1 MTTDPDAELGK
12 ARSLVTGA
20 GRIVALTGA
29 GISTDSGIPDF
40 RGPQGL
46 WTRDPAAEQMSNLR
60 AYRES
65 REVRERTWQA
75 RLVHP
80 GWDASPNAAHQALVR
95 LEESG
100 TLTHIVTQNIDR
112 LHQKAGSSP
121 ERVLELHGTMFESVC
136 LSCDDH
142 RDMRSTLER
151 VRAGETDPPCQVCG
165 GILKSATV
173 SFGQHLDRNLLRAA
187 RAAVSESDLLLV
199 AGSSLSVQ
207 PAASLVS
214 VASRAGAD
222 VVICNGSETP
232 YDAMATAVVRGPL
245 GETLPA
251 LTTPRV

>member
-1 MTTDPDAELGK
+1 MTTTDPDAELSR
-12 ARSLVTGA
+12 ACSLVAGA
-20 GRIVALTGA
+20 GRVVALTGA
-29 GISTDSGIPDF
+29 GVSTDSGIPDF

-46 WTRDPAAEQMSNLR
+46 WTRDPAAEKMSNLQ
-60 AYRES
+60 AYQGS

-80 GWDASPNAAHQALVR
+80 GWHAEPNAAHRALVR
-95 LEESG
+95 LEASG
-100 TLTHIVTQNIDR
+100 KLTHIVTQNIDR

-121 ERVLELHGTMFESVC
+121 ERVLELHGTMFESIC
-136 LSCDDH
+136 LSCDDQ

-151 VRAGETDPPCQVCG
+151 VRAGETDPPCLVCG
-165 GILKSATV
+165 GILKSATI
-173 SFGQHLDRNLLRAA
+173 SFGQHLDQNLLRAA

-214 VASRAGAD
+214 VASRTGAA

-232 YDAMATAVVRGPL
+232 YDSLAAAVARGPL
-245 GETLPA
+245 SETLPA
-251 LTTPRV
+251 LTP

>member
-1 MTTDPDAELGK
+1 MTTTGPDAALSK
-12 ARSLVTGA
+12 ARTLVAGA

-46 WTRDPAAEQMSNLR
+46 WTRDPAAEKMSNLQ
-60 AYRES
+60 AYRGS

-80 GWDASPNAAHQALVR
+80 GWDAVPNAAHYALER
-95 LEESG
+95 LSP
-100 TLTHIVTQNIDR
+100 THIVTQNIDR
-112 LHQKAGSSP
+112 LHQKAGSPP
-121 ERVLELHGTMFESVC
+121 EQVLELHGTMFESAC

-142 RDMRSTLER
+142 RDMRATLER
-151 VRAGETDPPCQVCG
+151 VREGETDPPCLECG
-165 GILKSATV
+165 GILKSATI
-173 SFGQHLDRNLLRAA
+173 SFGQHLDQTLLRAA

-222 VVICNGSETP
+222 VVIFNGSETP
-232 YDAMATAVVRGPL
+232 YDSMATAVVRGPL

-251 LTTPRV
+251 LTASGHVS

>member
-1 MTTDPDAELGK
+1 MTTTGPDAELSK
-12 ARSLVTGA
+12 ARSLVAGA
-20 GRIVALTGA
+20 GRVVALTGA

-46 WTRDPAAEQMSNLR
+46 WTRDPAAEKMSNLQ
-60 AYRES
+60 AYQGS

-75 RLVHP
+75 RVVHP
-80 GWDASPNAAHQALVR
+80 GWHAKPNAGHRALVR

-142 RDMRSTLER
+142 RDMRSALER
-151 VRAGETDPPCQVCG
+151 VRAGETDPPCLVCG
-165 GILKSATV
+165 GILKSATI
-173 SFGQHLDRNLLRAA
+173 SFGQHLDQSLLRAA
-187 RAAVSESDLLLV
+187 RAAVSGSDLLLV

-232 YDAMATAVVRGPL
+232 YDSMATAVVHGPL
-245 GETLPA
+245 STTLPA
-251 LTTPRV
+251 LTP

>member
-1 MTTDPDAELGK
+1 MTSTLST
-12 ARSLVTGA
+12 ARSLVAGA
-20 GRIVALTGA
+20 GRVVALTGA

-46 WTRDPAAEQMSNLR
+46 WTRDPGAEKMSNLK
-60 AYRES
+60 AYQGS

-80 GWDASPNAAHQALVR
+80 GWDATPNAAHYALER
-95 LEESG
+95 LSP
-100 TLTHIVTQNIDR
+100 TRIITQNIDR
-112 LHQKAGSSP
+112 LHQKAGSPP

-151 VRAGETDPPCQVCG
+151 VRAGETDPPCLVCG

-173 SFGQHLDRNLLRAA
+173 SFGQHLDQNLLRAA
-187 RAAVSESDLLLV
+187 RAAVSDSDLLLV
-199 AGSSLSVQ
+199 AGSSLRVQ

-214 VASRAGAD
+214 VASRSGSA

-232 YDAMATAVVRGPL
+232 YDSMATAVVRGSL
-245 GETLPA
+245 SDTLPA
-251 LTTPRV
+251 LIPPPT

>member
-1 MTTDPDAELGK
+1 MTSALST
-12 ARSLVTGA
+12 ARSLVAGA
-20 GRIVALTGA
+20 GRVVALTGA

-46 WTRDPAAEQMSNLR
+46 WTRDPTAEKMSNLQ

-80 GWDASPNAAHQALVR
+80 GWDATPNAAHYALVR
-95 LEESG
+95 LAP
-100 TLTHIVTQNIDR
+100 THVVTQNIDR
-112 LHQKAGSSP
+112 LHQKAGFAP

-151 VRAGETDPPCQVCG
+151 VRAGETDPPCLLCG

-173 SFGQHLDRNLLRAA
+173 SFGQHLDQNLLRAA
-187 RAAVSESDLLLV
+187 RTAVSESDLLLV

-214 VASRAGAD
+214 VASRVGAD

-232 YDAMATAVVRGPL
+232 YDSMASAVVRGPL
-245 GETLPA
+245 SETLPA
-251 LTTPRV
+251 LTP

>member
-1 MTTDPDAELGK
+1 VTATDPEAQLNR
-12 ARSLVTGA
+12 ARTLVAGV

-46 WTRDPAAEQMSNLR
+46 WTRDPAAEKMSNLQ
-60 AYRES
+60 AYRSS

-75 RLVHP
+75 RVVHP
-80 GWDASPNAAHQALVR
+80 GWDAKPNAGHHALVR

-100 TLTHIVTQNIDR
+100 ALTQIVTQNIDR
-112 LHQKAGSSP
+112 LHQKAGSAP

-142 RDMRSTLER
+142 RDMREALDR
-151 VRAGETDPPCQVCG
+151 VRAGETDPPCLLCG
-165 GILKSATV
+165 GILKSATI
-173 SFGQHLDRNLLRAA
+173 SFGQQLDRELLRAA
-187 RAAVSESDLLLV
+187 KAAVESSDLLLV

-207 PAASLVS
+207 PAAGLVS
-214 VASRAGAD
+214 VASRTGAA

-232 YDAMATAVVRGPL
+232 NDHLAAALVRGPL
-245 GETLPA
+245 SETLPA
-251 LTTPRV
+251 LTT

>member
-1 MTTDPDAELGK
+1 MTATDPQSELSK
-12 ARSLVTGA
+12 ARSLVAGA
-20 GRIVALTGA
+20 GRVVALTGA

-46 WTRDPAAEQMSNLR
+46 WTRDPASEKMSNLQ
-60 AYRES
+60 AYQGS

-80 GWDASPNAAHQALVR
+80 GWHAEPNAAHHALVR
-95 LEESG
+95 LEKSG

-142 RDMRSTLER
+142 QDMRSTLDR
-151 VRAGETDPPCQVCG
+151 VRAGETDPLCLVCG
-165 GILKSATV
+165 GILKSATI
-173 SFGQHLDRNLLRAA
+173 SFGQQLDRNLLQAA
-187 RAAVSESDLLLV
+187 RLAVEACDLLLV

-207 PAASLVS
+207 PAAGLVS
-214 VASRAGAD
+214 VASRTGAA

-232 YDAMATAVVRGPL
+232 YDSMAAVVLRGPL
-245 GETLPA
+245 GTTLPA
-251 LTTPRV
+251 LTP

>member
-1 MTTDPDAELGK
+1 MTTDPRLDE

-46 WTRDPAAEQMSNLR
+46 WTRDPGAEKMSNLQ
-60 AYRES
+60 AYRGS

-80 GWDASPNAAHQALVR
+80 GWDAAPNAAHYALER
-95 LEESG
+95 LSP
-100 TLTHIVTQNIDR
+100 THIVTQNIDR
-112 LHQKAGSSP
+112 LHQKAGSPP

-151 VRAGETDPPCQVCG
+151 VRAGETDPPCLVCG

-173 SFGQHLDRNLLRAA
+173 SFGQHLDQSLLRAA

-232 YDAMATAVVRGPL
+232 YDAMATVVIRGPL
-245 GETLPA
+245 SETLPA
-251 LTTPRV
+251 LTTPRI

>member
-1 MTTDPDAELGK
+1 MTSPLST
-12 ARSLVTGA
+12 ARALVAGA

-46 WTRDPAAEQMSNLR
+46 WTRDPGAEKMSNLK
-60 AYRES
+60 AYQGS

-80 GWDASPNAAHQALVR
+80 GWDAVPNAAHYALER
-95 LEESG
+95 LSP
-100 TLTHIVTQNIDR
+100 TWIITQNIDR
-112 LHQKAGSSP
+112 LHQKAGSPP

-142 RDMRSTLER
+142 RDMRATLER
-151 VRAGETDPPCQVCG
+151 VRAGEADPPCLVCG

-173 SFGQHLDRNLLRAA
+173 SFGQHLDQNLLRAA
-187 RAAVSESDLLLV
+187 RAAVSDSDLLLV

-214 VASRAGAD
+214 VASRAGAA

-232 YDAMATAVVRGPL
+232 YDHMATAVVRGPL
-245 GETLPA
+245 ADSLPA
-251 LTTPRV
+251 LAPSRI